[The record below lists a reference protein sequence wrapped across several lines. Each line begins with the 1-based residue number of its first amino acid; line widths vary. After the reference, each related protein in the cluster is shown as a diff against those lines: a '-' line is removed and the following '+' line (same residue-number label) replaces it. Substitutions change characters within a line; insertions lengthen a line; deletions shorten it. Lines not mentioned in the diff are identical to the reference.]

1 MNERRFHNGRSIET
15 VPLVT
20 VFGASNELPEDDEL
34 QALYDRFLLRFVVS
48 YIDEDFRFLKMLQ
61 ARPPATRTILSLD
74 TLHAAQAEASAVAI
88 PDAIYRS
95 LAELRREL
103 AKTQLVS
110 SDRRYR
116 QALDVLRAHAYLDGR
131 ARVVDDD
138 LFFLEHVLWRD
149 PTERAEVRNT
159 IHRLLRG
166 YVDDAKALLYQTRE
180 LRDYA
185 HRQWESNE
193 LRGRA
198 VVEAHTKIRHILA
211 KVDGLL
217 DDARGAGRPVDDVE
231 AVRSEIESI
240 QHEMLA
246 AL

>member
-1 MNERRFHNGRSIET
+1 MRRPR
-15 VPLVT
+15 
-20 VFGASNELPEDDEL
+20 
-34 QALYDRFLLRFVVS
+34 
-48 YIDEDFRFLKMLQ
+48 
-61 ARPPATRTILSLD
+61 RPPC
-74 TLHAAQAEASAVAI
+74 AI

-103 AKTQLVS
+103 AKSQLVS

-131 ARVVDDD
+131 DQVIDED

-149 PTERAEVRNT
+149 PTERAEVRST

-166 YVDDAKALLYQTRE
+166 YVDEAKALLYQTRE

-211 KVDGLL
+211 KVDAIL
-217 DDARGAGRPVDDVE
+217 DDARGAGRPVEAVE

-240 QHEMLA
+240 QHAMLE